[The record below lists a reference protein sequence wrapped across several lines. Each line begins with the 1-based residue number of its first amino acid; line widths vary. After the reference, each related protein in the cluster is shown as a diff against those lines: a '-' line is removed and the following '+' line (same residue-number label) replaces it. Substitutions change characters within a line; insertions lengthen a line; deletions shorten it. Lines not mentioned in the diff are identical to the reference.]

1 MQISTE
7 RLRRAVIDYFD
18 QALEMGIVEAKIDIE
33 QAEKADQ
40 EELIEIA
47 KEIDI
52 DVDHFSINNA
62 K

>member
-33 QAEKADQ
+33 QAEKAGQD
-40 EELIEIA
+40 ELLEIA

-52 DVDHFSINNA
+52 DIEHFSI
-62 K
+62 

>member
-18 QALEMGIVEAKIDIE
+18 QALEMGIVEARIDIE

-40 EELIEIA
+40 DELVEIA

-52 DVDHFSINNA
+52 DIEHFSI
-62 K
+62 